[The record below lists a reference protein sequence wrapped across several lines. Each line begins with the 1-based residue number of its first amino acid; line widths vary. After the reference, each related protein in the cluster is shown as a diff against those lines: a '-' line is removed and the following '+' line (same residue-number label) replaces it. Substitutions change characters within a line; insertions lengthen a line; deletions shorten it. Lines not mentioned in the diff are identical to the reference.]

1 MIPSD
6 AMNRCPRL
14 CYFKVLGRPTSNVLC
29 ETLVDEYS
37 GDATIKGIPTKWR
50 FDDAWATGTYMS
62 RPVALITG
70 GGRGIGAATSK
81 RLAKDG
87 YDVLLTYNTSSK
99 PAEMVV
105 EEIRDGGDDAL
116 AVKVDC
122 SDTGE
127 VGLLGIHPWMAR
139 GIDVLVLNHGSYER
153 VSADELTIE
162 MLRRTMMTNFEGAVS
177 VWKAVQPHLT
187 SDARMVVVG
196 SQLGTKG
203 SPHGADYSASKA
215 ALSTWARSL
224 AQAVGPEGKRV
235 NVLAPGFVDTAI
247 LAGDSKEKRDQREQ
261 QVPLKRVGTPEDM
274 AGTISFLVGQDSKY
288 ITGAILHVNGGLYL
302 P

>member
-1 MIPSD
+1 MGEPFPSS
-6 AMNRCPRL
+6 M
-14 CYFKVLGRPTSNVLC
+14 T
-29 ETLVDEYS
+29 
-37 GDATIKGIPTKWR
+37 
-50 FDDAWATGTYMS
+50 

-70 GGRGIGAATSK
+70 GGRGIGAATAK
-81 RLAKDG
+81 RLAADG

-105 EEIRDGGDDAL
+105 DEIRERGDDAL

-122 SDTGE
+122 ANTGE

-139 GIDVLVLNHGSYER
+139 GIDVLVLNHGAYDRIAASDMSME
-153 VSADELTIE
+153 D
-162 MLRRTMMTNFEGAVS
+162 LRRTMLVNFEGAVA
-177 VWKAVQPHLT
+177 VWKAVQVHLT
-187 SDARMVVVG
+187 PHARIVAVG
-196 SQLGTKG
+196 SQLGTRG

-215 ALSTWARSL
+215 ALATWARSL

-235 NVLAPGFVDTAI
+235 NILAPGFVDTDI
-247 LAGDSKEKRDQREQ
+247 LAKDTPEKRKEREL

-274 AGTISFLVGQDSKY
+274 AHTISLLVGDNSSY
-288 ITGAILHVNGGLYL
+288 ITGAIIHVNGGLYL

>member
-1 MIPSD
+1 
-6 AMNRCPRL
+6 
-14 CYFKVLGRPTSNVLC
+14 
-29 ETLVDEYS
+29 
-37 GDATIKGIPTKWR
+37 
-50 FDDAWATGTYMS
+50 MS
-62 RPVALITG
+62 RPVALLTG
-70 GGRGIGAATSK
+70 GGRGIGAATAK
-81 RLAKDG
+81 RLAADG

-105 EEIRDGGDDAL
+105 DEIRERGDDAL

-122 SDTGE
+122 ANTGE

-139 GIDVLVLNHGSYER
+139 GIDVLVLNHGAYER
-153 VSADELTIE
+153 VPAQELTIE
-162 MLRRTMMTNFEGAVS
+162 SLRKTMAVNFEGAVA

-187 SDARMVVVG
+187 QAARIVVVG
-196 SQLGTKG
+196 SQLGTRG

-235 NVLAPGFVDTAI
+235 NVLAPGYVDTDI
-247 LAGDSKEKRDQREQ
+247 LAGDSKEKRAQRESE
-261 QVPLKRVGTPEDM
+261 VPLKRVGSPEDM
-274 AGTISFLVGQDSKY
+274 ANTISFLIGSDSNY
-288 ITGAILHVNGGLYL
+288 ITGAVLHVNGGLYL

>member
-1 MIPSD
+1 M
-6 AMNRCPRL
+6 A
-14 CYFKVLGRPTSNVLC
+14 
-29 ETLVDEYS
+29 
-37 GDATIKGIPTKWR
+37 
-50 FDDAWATGTYMS
+50 

-70 GGRGIGAATSK
+70 GGRGIGAATAK
-81 RLAKDG
+81 RLAADG

-105 EEIRDGGDDAL
+105 DEIRERGDDAL

-122 SDTGE
+122 ANTGE

-139 GIDVLVLNHGSYER
+139 SIDVLVLNHGAYDR
-153 VSADELTIE
+153 VAAQDMTMEN
-162 MLRRTMMTNFEGAVS
+162 LRRTMLINFEGAVA
-177 VWKAVQPHLT
+177 VWKAVHPHLT
-187 SDARMVVVG
+187 QTARIVVVG
-196 SQLGTKG
+196 SQLGTRG

-235 NVLAPGFVDTAI
+235 NVLAPGYVDTDI
-247 LAGDSKEKRDQREQ
+247 LAGDSNEKRSQREQ
-261 QVPLKRVGTPEDM
+261 EVPLKRVGSSEDM
-274 AGTISFLVGQDSKY
+274 AGTIAFLVGPDSAY
-288 ITGAILHVNGGLYL
+288 ITGAVIHVNGGLYL